1 MHNKESESAG
11 PPLFANPWNPS
22 SREIR
27 AWAYAHNAQ
36 APCQD
41 WDLALAWAGHE
52 RDYLEF
58 SADANCPN
66 RLYFLHVIYLMVG
79 SAVRNGYRTTP
90 KAVVKGFVERAAN
103 SRCQSL
109 RRWRERSLH
118 LLAHPSEFDYT
129 AWCGGGYSRAD
140 T

>member
-1 MHNKESESAG
+1 MHNKESDSAG
-11 PPLFANPWNPS
+11 PNLFANPWNPS

-52 RDYLEF
+52 SDYLEF

-90 KAVVKGFVERAAN
+90 KAWTTPAPVDI
-103 SRCQSL
+103 SRPHNEALSNASGL
-109 RRWRERSLH
+109 TPPR
-118 LLAHPSEFDYT
+118 
-129 AWCGGGYSRAD
+129 
-140 T
+140 